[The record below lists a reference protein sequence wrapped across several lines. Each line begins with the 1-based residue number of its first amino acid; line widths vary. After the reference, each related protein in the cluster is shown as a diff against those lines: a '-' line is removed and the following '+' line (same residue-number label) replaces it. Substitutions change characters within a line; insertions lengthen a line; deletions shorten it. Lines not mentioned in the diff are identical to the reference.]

1 MSNLCSKANAL
12 GIWLLPAGT
21 WWLETEVVHGSLGLC
36 VQRISKLYSLQT
48 KKGVDRVIY
57 SYAVLELLFFIRVGL
72 LRSGSRS
79 SNRCLQEWWIGRI
92 LLNGF
97 AASLKQLTW
106 ARWPRGLMFCSRS
119 LTRGWPT
126 VTLTPSQTLDPG
138 RPSVVPVVLSP
149 SAWIGTK
156 LRWPVFLD
164 VSFSFSNV

>member
-79 SNRCLQEWWIGRI
+79 SNRCLQEWWLGRI

-97 AASLKQLTW
+97 AASLKQLAW

-119 LTRGWPT
+119 LARGWPT
-126 VTLTPSQTLDPG
+126 HECPASVQSYGLWPTILFENRPAKQTLQPYTIFHSTSRFVPG
-138 RPSVVPVVLSP
+138 
-149 SAWIGTK
+149 
-156 LRWPVFLD
+156 
-164 VSFSFSNV
+164 